1 MNLMPCFKSFD
12 WNHGTFLGT
21 VCSSETTAAAEGKR
35 GVLRNDPFAM
45 KPFCGYNIGD
55 YFQHWISLG
64 QKHGSKGNL
73 PRIFYTNW
81 FRKNEAGKFIWPG
94 FGENSRVLRWIFDR
108 ADGVDNAEETAIGY
122 VPTVESIDIS
132 SLSLS
137 NEEMKELLKV
147 DRERWLEEV
156 ENYKRFYDKDLEG
169 VVPKAIYEQL
179 DLLRDRLSK
188 A

>member
-1 MNLMPCFKSFD
+1 
-12 WNHGTFLGT
+12 
-21 VCSSETTAAAEGKR
+21 
-35 GVLRNDPFAM
+35 M

-156 ENYKRFYDKDLEG
+156 LFLG
-169 VVPKAIYEQL
+169 VVFF
-179 DLLRDRLSK
+179 SS
-188 A
+188 

>member
-1 MNLMPCFKSFD
+1 
-12 WNHGTFLGT
+12 
-21 VCSSETTAAAEGKR
+21 
-35 GVLRNDPFAM
+35 M

-94 FGENSRVLRWIFDR
+94 FGENSYDLLLSLHVFPNAGSRRVLRWIFDR
-108 ADGVDNAEETAIGY
+108 ADGVDNAEETAIGALFGYLKTICTCSLGSFCLICSLGY
-122 VPTVESIDIS
+122 VPTVESMDIS

-156 ENYKRFYDKDLEG
+156 LFLG
-169 VVPKAIYEQL
+169 VVFF
-179 DLLRDRLSK
+179 SS
-188 A
+188 